1 MKTFTQ
7 LPIDQN
13 SAVKPDTF
21 NVNAGTYI
29 AELNGGLNGNNLPVH
44 SVSTSNIAGSR
55 PYTDIAG
62 SVSGKYAPLQT
73 QGYFWKRRSSS
84 FEGGTDVW
92 TPITTIDLKVDD
104 WSRGWNKLSNLTS
117 WNNFD
122 LQFRAEE
129 GMLSGCANIDWQH
142 GTDTLLCQSGDPV
155 INFSG
160 ERGED
165 WWTDWGVF
173 VNDVLVARS
182 GKIPPKRHTTQLPFS
197 IPVGSVGVSIDIRW
211 QSNISD
217 YATIGLPHGSEL
229 LIFSAET
236 WCRNTYR

>member
-7 LPIDQN
+7 LPITSQG
-13 SAVKPDTF
+13 AVKPDTF

-29 AELNGGLNGNNLPVH
+29 GELNGGLNGNNLPVN
-44 SVSTSNIAGSR
+44 SVVTLNIMGSQ
-55 PYTDIAG
+55 PYTDI
-62 SVSGKYAPLQT
+62 SGGVTGKLAPLQT
-73 QGYFWKRRSSS
+73 QGYYWKRRSSS
-84 FEGGTDVW
+84 FEGATDVW
-92 TPITTIDLKVDD
+92 TPITTIDLKTDD

-117 WNNFD
+117 WSSFD
-122 LQFRAEE
+122 LAFETVE

-142 GTDTLLCQSGDPV
+142 GTDTLLCDLSG
-155 INFSG
+155 IAFSG

-173 VNDVLVARS
+173 VNDVLIARS
-182 GKIPPKRHTTQLPFS
+182 GKMPPKRHTTQLPFS
-197 IPVGSVGVSIDIRW
+197 IPVGSNGVTIDIRW

-217 YATIGLPHGSEL
+217 YNTTGEPHGSEL

-236 WCRNTYR
+236 WARNTYR